1 MTFRCV
7 QIKLDLQEN
16 SANFLGFVVVT
27 QNCFQVVEY
36 ISKRDLIFNFL
47 NGRETSSLTGGHVLF
62 SLEAGSL
69 NLSGNLFLHVEGESR
84 LSHRIFRSLDEV
96 MKVMIPSG
104 LVPSP
109 YYPGK
114 AMIYSVWMSSTWV
127 LPSCKECLRTW
138 ISQGNG
144 RSIFPINL

>member
-16 SANFLGFVVVT
+16 SANFSGFVVVT

-47 NGRETSSLTGGHVLF
+47 SGRETSSLTGGHVF

-84 LSHRIFRSLDEV
+84 LSHSIFRSLDEV

-109 YYPGK
+109 CCPGK
-114 AMIYSVWMSSTWV
+114 AMIYSV
-127 LPSCKECLRTW
+127 
-138 ISQGNG
+138 
-144 RSIFPINL
+144 

>member
-1 MTFRCV
+1 M
-7 QIKLDLQEN
+7 
-16 SANFLGFVVVT
+16 VT

-47 NGRETSSLTGGHVLF
+47 SGRETSSLTGGHVLF

-84 LSHRIFRSLDEV
+84 LSHSIFRTLDEV
-96 MKVMIPSG
+96 MKVIIPSG

-109 YYPGK
+109 CYPGK
-114 AMIYSVWMSSTWV
+114 AMIYSVWMGSTWV
-127 LPSCKECLRTW
+127 LSQRAVKSVWELDFPREMEGPFSQLIYKLDMVEIIWRFLRG
-138 ISQGNG
+138 SFLC
-144 RSIFPINL
+144 IF